1 MIRTFS
7 PGSAT
12 VKIAAGAAS
21 ASVAVNPNAS
31 VIRVVNTASAPVFLE
46 FGGSAVT
53 ASAASSM
60 PILAG
65 ASETF
70 TKGARDY
77 VAAIC
82 PAGTGDVFFTAGE
95 GL

>member
-7 PGSAT
+7 PGTAT

-21 ASVAVNPNAS
+21 ARVALDTNTRV
-31 VIRVVNTASAPVFLE
+31 VRVVNTASAPVFLE
-46 FGGSAVT
+46 IGGAGVS
-53 ASAASSM
+53 ASAAASM

-65 ASETF
+65 ATETF
-70 TKGARDY
+70 TKGANSHI
-77 VAAIC
+77 AAIC
-82 PAGTGDVFFTAGE
+82 PAGTGDVFFTCGE